1 MRRFAPREHL
11 VCMTGIA
18 SSAVVERPDAEL
30 AAAGDAAAFTRL
42 VAAHH
47 ADMTRLAYVVTGDLG
62 MANDAVQSAWAIA
75 WRKLRSVKDPARV
88 GPWLVS
94 IAVNE
99 ARQLTR
105 QRRRR
110 SIVQIEPTVPGPAGL
125 DPQAGIARLDLVR
138 ALNHLS
144 PDDRALLALRYVAG
158 YEAGELGELTGRS
171 ASATRT
177 RLSRL
182 TARLRTELE
191 R

>member
-1 MRRFAPREHL
+1 
-11 VCMTGIA
+11 MTGIA

-30 AAAGDAAAFTRL
+30 AAAGDTAAFTRL

-88 GPWLVS
+88 GSWLVS

-99 ARQLTR
+99 APAHATTAAPVDRADRAHRAGT
-105 QRRRR
+105 
-110 SIVQIEPTVPGPAGL
+110 AGL

-158 YEAGELGELTGRS
+158 VRS
-171 ASATRT
+171 R
-177 RLSRL
+177 
-182 TARLRTELE
+182 
-191 R
+191 

>member
-1 MRRFAPREHL
+1 M
-11 VCMTGIA
+11 
-18 SSAVVERPDAEL
+18 
-30 AAAGDAAAFTRL
+30 
-42 VAAHH
+42 
-47 ADMTRLAYVVTGDLG
+47 
-62 MANDAVQSAWAIA
+62 
-75 WRKLRSVKDPARV
+75 
-88 GPWLVS
+88 
-94 IAVNE
+94 
-99 ARQLTR
+99 
-105 QRRRR
+105 
-110 SIVQIEPTVPGPAGL
+110 QIEPTVPGPAGL

-191 R
+191 MTEFDTFDRDLAAALRDYAGRCR